1 MTILIN
7 DVTAKRNITTIKTN
21 GLKMDNLLHVTG
33 LYCIDQVN
41 QHGNTHQLNQL
52 VSALGRNT
60 RKEAFI
66 TWVRDHAKVV
76 SLKTGVLEYRKDRK
90 LYDANGIEC
99 TNEVALEKAESVPF
113 WDYTKEVKPVSS
125 YDVLTRLES
134 LLKSAKS
141 FAGDVKHAELL
152 NTLQVI
158 VDASKAGDTIELKEP
173 ETSAE

>member
-1 MTILIN
+1 MTLIIN
-7 DVTAKRNITTIKTN
+7 DTQAKRNILSIKAS
-21 GLKMDNLLHVTG
+21 GARMDTMLHVTG
-33 LYCIDQVN
+33 LYCINQVN
-41 QHGNTHQLNQL
+41 EHGNTTPMNKLIG
-52 VSALGRNT
+52 AIGKNT

-66 TWVRDHAKVV
+66 TWLRDHSKVV

-99 TNEVALEKAESVPF
+99 NNEVALEKAESVPF

-134 LLKSAKS
+134 LLKSAKG
-141 FAGDVKHAELL
+141 FVGDVKHAELL
-152 NTLQVI
+152 ATLQVI

-173 ETSAE
+173 ETAAS